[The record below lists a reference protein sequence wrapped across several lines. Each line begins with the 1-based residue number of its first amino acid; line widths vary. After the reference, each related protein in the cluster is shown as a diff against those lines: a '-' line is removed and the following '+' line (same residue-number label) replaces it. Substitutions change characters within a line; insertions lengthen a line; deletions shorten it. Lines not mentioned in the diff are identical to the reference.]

1 MKTLKSKK
9 AKHTKVSYVLL
20 IKIIF
25 SITEIPSHTHRH
37 QHGSNTNKVMFKD
50 HLLFN
55 IFKLIEL
62 RNILTLGLGTIPKLY
77 KMTQAPT

>member
-1 MKTLKSKK
+1 M
-9 AKHTKVSYVLL
+9 
-20 IKIIF
+20 IF

-37 QHGSNTNKVMFKD
+37 QHGSNTNKVMFKA
-50 HLLFN
+50 HLLLI

-77 KMTQAPT
+77 NRHKLQHKRVTHNLDVVSGLIPNFIYN